1 MAYLPKRR
9 ASNAA
14 KTEILK
20 MLSYK
25 IIEDPADMLYTEV
38 ETERRTSTW
47 PLATQREQTWM
58 LNGEIRKIEG
68 FSLPSYTLVMT
79 MNWNKSFLQLIT
91 VRTMAGCYQ
100 KCQDFTGYVVVIQS
114 HTNPL
119 PLTSGLI
126 ILFLSFSGLLGLIK
140 INHTW

>member
-47 PLATQREQTWM
+47 PLATQREQT
-58 LNGEIRKIEG
+58 
-68 FSLPSYTLVMT
+68 
-79 MNWNKSFLQLIT
+79 
-91 VRTMAGCYQ
+91 
-100 KCQDFTGYVVVIQS
+100 
-114 HTNPL
+114 
-119 PLTSGLI
+119 
-126 ILFLSFSGLLGLIK
+126 
-140 INHTW
+140 